1 MLPRRTSVVFAAVA
15 LVGLLLPGDVLA
27 QRGPHGPRTRVVVGV
42 GWGSPHWSPFWSP
55 FHSPFWGPYWSP
67 YWSPFWG
74 PVFWPPVGMSALGFV
89 SEVRIQAM
97 PREAEGFVD
106 GFLVGIVDDF
116 DGWSQRLRLAPGE
129 HEIELFLDGHRSVRE
144 RMLFRPGETY
154 RIRATLEKADPSEPP
169 ATRPAPSARD
179 TRPLDDPASV
189 RNAEPRSSEARG
201 FGTLSVRVQPSDA
214 VILVDGE
221 RWDRPEGDA
230 RLTLELAPGRHDIEV
245 RRDGHVTYRSTVEVR
260 PGQVSSV
267 NVSLPVT
274 EGGM

>member
-1 MLPRRTSVVFAAVA
+1 VLPRRFSLVIVAVA
-15 LVGLLLPGDVLA
+15 LVGLLMSAHVQA

-42 GWGSPHWSPFWSP
+42 GWGSPYWSPFWSP
-55 FHSPFWGPYWSP
+55 FWSP
-67 YWSPFWG
+67 YYSPFWSPFWG
-74 PVFWPPVGMSALGFV
+74 PVFWPPVGFSGVGFV
-89 SEVRIQAM
+89 SEVRIQAT
-97 PREAEGFVD
+97 PREAEVFVD

-169 ATRPAPSARD
+169 ATRPAPSAAARD
-179 TRPLDDPASV
+179 ARTLDEPAGV
-189 RNAEPRSSEARG
+189 RDVEPRPSEARG
-201 FGTLSVRVQPSDA
+201 FGTLSVRVQPADA
-214 VILVDGE
+214 IILVNGE
-221 RWDRPEGDA
+221 RWDRPDGDA

-245 RRDGHVTYRSTVEVR
+245 CRDGHVTYRSTVEVR
-260 PGQVSSV
+260 PGQVTSV